1 MMSRLFARIIL
12 AVVIVLAG
20 CAAPPKGPLPS
31 TPKDQ
36 LQLNAF
42 QARGKMS
49 WSQDGKGD
57 SAKFEWEY
65 RNPEQQIDFFTPLG
79 SVAAT
84 IKTEPGRVVL
94 DTAQGDQFT
103 AASLEAL
110 STRVFEMTLPLTGF
124 EYWAQGLPKPNSP
137 FSEEVTPTGKRLLQ
151 DGFVLDYLHWVEVQ
165 GRQLPDQLD
174 IRNQGFT
181 LKLRIK
187 EWLFN

>member
-1 MMSRLFARIIL
+1 MARFYSRLILAAAIIL
-12 AVVIVLAG
+12 VG

-31 TPKDQ
+31 TPKEQ

-84 IKTEPGRVVL
+84 IKSEPGRVVL

-137 FSEEVTPTGKRLLQ
+137 FSEEVTPTGKRLTQ

-187 EWLFN
+187 EWFFN